1 MGFWISVAVV
11 LGVVL
16 LAAAIFDWRARAKG
30 HRLRGAASLQAVT
43 EANRDIKAGQA
54 QGFRDDTSSVII
66 APSSHPDPDPGLR
79 VDEQITPDLPRPS
92 GSLRRQVK
100 PTRPR

>member
-1 MGFWISVAVV
+1 MGFWISVVVV

-54 QGFRDDTSSVII
+54 QGFRDDTSGVII
-66 APSSHPDPDPGLR
+66 APSSHPDPGPR
-79 VDEQITPDLPRPS
+79 VDEQTSPDLPRPS